1 MASIEIQL
9 LPVETARLAELETVI
24 ERGLATFVDVGNA
37 LLAIRDARLYRQS
50 HDTFED
56 YCRGR
61 WGMSRPRAY
70 QLIQAAEIGSNLSTI
85 VDTPPRESQLRPLA
99 KLEPDLQREAW
110 QRVIDTAPNGRVT
123 AAHVQAV
130 VDDMTAD
137 DDEEEDPEFEDLR
150 QCFNCIHFQ
159 EDDDIGWCSLHGWR
173 APTAESYMSEPPC
186 HLEDFVNENDP
197 QPEPE
202 DEARR
207 PHVANNGG
215 DNEWYTP
222 AEYIEASKRVMGGID
237 LDPAS
242 TEVANSVV
250 GAARFYSAED
260 NGLDQ
265 QWAGRVFMNPPY
277 AQPLI
282 TQFCD
287 KLAQER
293 KNITE
298 AVVLVNNATET
309 RWFQG
314 LAAMAS
320 AICFPSGRVRFWS
333 PDKVSAPLQG
343 QAVLYIGDNAEAFV
357 EAFADFGLIM
367 VATNDELR
375 PESSVWQSGRVGD
388 SPVATTERMFGA
400 PGV

>member
-1 MASIEIQL
+1 
-9 LPVETARLAELETVI
+9 
-24 ERGLATFVDVGNA
+24 
-37 LLAIRDARLYRQS
+37 
-50 HDTFED
+50 
-56 YCRGR
+56 
-61 WGMSRPRAY
+61 
-70 QLIQAAEIGSNLSTI
+70 
-85 VDTPPRESQLRPLA
+85 
-99 KLEPDLQREAW
+99 
-110 QRVIDTAPNGRVT
+110 
-123 AAHVQAV
+123 
-130 VDDMTAD
+130 
-137 DDEEEDPEFEDLR
+137 
-150 QCFNCIHFQ
+150 
-159 EDDDIGWCSLHGWR
+159 
-173 APTAESYMSEPPC
+173 
-186 HLEDFVNENDP
+186 
-197 QPEPE
+197 
-202 DEARR
+202 
-207 PHVANNGG
+207 
-215 DNEWYTP
+215 
-222 AEYIEASKRVMGGID
+222 
-237 LDPAS
+237 
-242 TEVANSVV
+242 
-250 GAARFYSAED
+250 
-260 NGLDQ
+260 
-265 QWAGRVFMNPPY
+265 MNPPY